1 MTMDE
6 SLLVCSVLRNEYMK
20 KNGQCWRE
28 RGEERRKGNS
38 PRAET
43 VDSET

>member
-6 SLLVCSVLRNEYMK
+6 LLLVCLVLRNEYMK
-20 KNGQCWRE
+20 KIGQCRRE
-28 RGEERRKGNS
+28 REKRRKGNS
-38 PRAET
+38 PKAET